1 MMRSNTFRIFFE
13 REFSDYAAR
22 HREAMTQ
29 QIRNERTEYILNV
42 NEAEYLE
49 HLTSK
54 YSIDPLILHFDKVEA
69 SSREEMIPAEHF
81 PGNFHVHEGKSYSKP
96 VIKYHLPA
104 TGDLELLKCL
114 PSPRVMMSYSVS
126 LENDAVCFDIVDF
139 SNDAEGIKREAN
151 DKLRTIK
158 EQCGN
163 LATNVESFNNSLRTE
178 ADNVFKARK
187 KELLQ
192 RSDTLNQLGVPIR
205 KASNVPSTFA
215 VPSVRKPIVA
225 KPHTTG
231 GAGRSPTPTLDEGN
245 YQEILTVI
253 QHTGQQFERLPRT
266 YADKD
271 EEALRDHL
279 ILVLEPN
286 FEYSTSGETFNK
298 GGKTDILVRYEKANV
313 FVAE

>member
-1 MMRSNTFRIFFE
+1 
-13 REFSDYAAR
+13 
-22 HREAMTQ
+22 MTQ

-126 LENDAVCFDIVDF
+126 LENDAVCFDIVGIF
-139 SNDAEGIKREAN
+139 PTTPEGIKREAN

-205 KASNVPSTFA
+205 KASNALQLLRSHQCGNRSSRNRTQQA
-215 VPSVRKPIVA
+215 EQDDLLLQRWMKETTRKFS
-225 KPHTTG
+225 
-231 GAGRSPTPTLDEGN
+231 RSFSR
-245 YQEILTVI
+245 
-253 QHTGQQFERLPRT
+253 TGQQFERLPRT

-279 ILVLEPN
+279 SSYSNQILSIQQAERLSIRVARPISSCDMRKPMFSSQSESFGAVQRITWRPSIN
-286 FEYSTSGETFNK
+286 FCLT
-298 GGKTDILVRYEKANV
+298 
-313 FVAE
+313 